1 MSLPSETKG
10 IWPREFWRMS
20 VLTRNISFSVAI
32 SLSLIFASS
41 SLALAQ
47 TVVFKQPPAVP
58 QAAPED
64 IEILQAKILELKNIN
79 AQLAERAKSLEVLI
93 AGMKVAPAAKPRKKK
108 QVCRRWK
115 NHKCNWLVW
124 K

>member
-1 MSLPSETKG
+1 MSIWARSSNFG
-10 IWPREFWRMS
+10 IAVF
-20 VLTRNISFSVAI
+20 LTFILAAPGTAI
-32 SLSLIFASS
+32 S
-41 SLALAQ
+41 Q
-47 TVVFKQPPAVP
+47 TVVFKRPAAIP

-64 IEILQAKILELKNIN
+64 IDTLRAQILELKNIN
-79 AQLAERAKSLEVLI
+79 AQLAQRAKSLETQI
-93 AGMKVAPAAKPRKKK
+93 AAMKVAPAAKPQKRK